1 MPAKRDYYEILG
13 VSKDS
18 EQGQIKRAY
27 RKAAMSYHPDRN
39 PGDTEAE
46 EKFKE
51 AAEAFEVLN
60 DPEKRQLYDQYGHEG
75 PSRAGFSGFS
85 GSDEIFSHFGDLFSD
100 LFGNLGFGS
109 RRTGGPQR
117 GGDIKVDLSISM
129 QDVLHGAE
137 RDIVVPRR
145 EECTPC
151 SGSGSEPGHSSSSCQ
166 QCGGRGQVVHRQ
178 GFFTL
183 QTTCPV
189 CRGEG
194 KLITHPCGTCGG
206 TGSVQR
212 ETTLTVNVPPGV
224 DDGQTLRIQGR
235 GQPGAQGGPPGNLYV
250 VLGVQPDPRFVR
262 DETDIHSKLQISMF
276 QAALGCKATVETLD
290 GAHEIEI
297 DPGVQPGD
305 TILLR
310 GQGVPSLGR
319 GARGR
324 RGDHHIHVEIEIPTD
339 LTAEDVEAL
348 QGMAEARGQSFGTP
362 KTGFLSGFRKRRRKR
377 G

>member
-1 MPAKRDYYEILG
+1 MNF
-13 VSKDS
+13 
-18 EQGQIKRAY
+18 
-27 RKAAMSYHPDRN
+27 HPDRN
-39 PGDTEAE
+39 PGDAEAE

-51 AAEAFEVLN
+51 AAEAFEVLS
-60 DPEKRQLYDQYGHEG
+60 DPEKRELYNQYGHEG
-75 PSRAGFSGFS
+75 PTRAGFSGFS
-85 GSDEIFSHFGDLFSD
+85 GSEEIFSHFGDLFGD
-100 LFGNLGFGS
+100 LFGNLGFGG
-109 RRTGGPQR
+109 RGGGAGR

-137 RDIVVPRR
+137 KDIAVHRR
-145 EECTPC
+145 EGCEPC

-166 QCGGRGQVVHRQ
+166 QCGGRGQVIHRQ

-194 KLITHPCGTCGG
+194 KLITHPCGSCGG

-212 ETTLTVNVPPGV
+212 ETTLTVNVPAGV

-235 GQPGAQGGPPGNLYV
+235 GQPGPNGGPAGSLYV
-250 VLGVQPDPRFVR
+250 VLGVEPDARFVR
-262 DETDIHSKLQISMF
+262 DDTEIHSKLEISMF

-297 DPGVQPGD
+297 DASVQPGD
-305 TILLR
+305 TIVLR
-310 GQGVPSLGR
+310 GQGVPRL
-319 GARGR
+319 ARSPGR
-324 RGDHHIHVEIEIPTD
+324 RGDHHVHLEVEVPSD
-339 LTAEDVEAL
+339 LSAEEVEAL
-348 QGMAEARGQSFGTP
+348 QGMAESRGQSFGSP